1 MMISYTRLKSKVLGA
16 GTGWC
21 PMYLACVIFRAFIE
35 GVLSGTAVVSPH
47 PLSFTQIILSLYFY
61 APLGLLITSW

>member
-1 MMISYTRLKSKVLGA
+1 M
-16 GTGWC
+16 
-21 PMYLACVIFRAFIE
+21 ACVVFRAFIE